1 MAGETGWVRS
11 PAWNNERNIGSVGA
25 DSFAVVEADAVVI
38 DPTSGKLERK
48 AGLTTAE
55 VALAMVAAD
64 GVAPNAAIAVRV
76 VGELAAPAYRAFST
90 E

>member
-11 PAWNNERNIGSVGA
+11 PTWNSERNIGSAGA
-25 DSFAVVEADAVVI
+25 ELLAVVEADAVVA

-48 AGLTTAE
+48 AGLTTGAE
-55 VALAMVAAD
+55 APAIVAAE

-76 VGELAAPAYRAFST
+76 AGELAAPA
-90 E
+90 